1 MTTLHLVHEELR
13 NYGLEL
19 FERAGRPA
27 QPFGLYV
34 IPATDPAAELA
45 RFVER
50 EVFLECF
57 GNSPELLRDE
67 YAAYEESTVF
77 VCLLDHETCLPAGM
91 MRLILPSDAGFKSLD
106 DIERAWGQTVPDV
119 WERTGLKPDAS
130 STLDIATIAI
140 MPDYRGDAT
149 EGVLTASMLQA
160 LGRFVRGLD
169 LRWVVT
175 IMDTAVLAHLQPLSC
190 FFWHTY
196 VGLEPM
202 SYLDSPESIPVYG
215 DLVEY
220 FPRLERDDPAMY
232 RMLFHGL
239 GLEAIVGQPDWPATI
254 SGLTHAVV
262 EI

>member
-1 MTTLHLVHEELR
+1 M
-13 NYGLEL
+13 
-19 FERAGRPA
+19 
-27 QPFGLYV
+27 
-34 IPATDPAAELA
+34 
-45 RFVER
+45 
-50 EVFLECF
+50 
-57 GNSPELLRDE
+57 
-67 YAAYEESTVF
+67 
-77 VCLLDHETCLPAGM
+77 
-91 MRLILPSDAGFKSLD
+91 
-106 DIERAWGQTVPDV
+106 PDV
-119 WERTGLKPDAS
+119 WERTGLEPHAS

-140 MPDYRGDAT
+140 VPDYRGDAT

-220 FPRLERDDPAMY
+220 FPRLERDDPGDVSHAVS
-232 RMLFHGL
+232 RARARSDRGTAGL
-239 GLEAIVGQPDWPATI
+239 AGNDQRLDSRCRGNLTHHRLKATQGANAVCRPRPATVPARWFRCP
-254 SGLTHAVV
+254 SAPLCPSCLPHSLGVRSSSPAASWQPKPRSRSPCLTLSTPSATVV
-262 EI
+262 NPDCRA